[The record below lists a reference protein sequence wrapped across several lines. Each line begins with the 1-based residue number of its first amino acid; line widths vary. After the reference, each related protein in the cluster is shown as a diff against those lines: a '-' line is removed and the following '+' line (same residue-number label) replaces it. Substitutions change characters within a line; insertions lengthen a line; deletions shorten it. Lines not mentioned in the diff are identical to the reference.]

1 MIFLLAI
8 TMLLC
13 IVGVVSA
20 VYVFLYCDLH
30 AKRIELEFN
39 KKEIRTEEELMKIIY
54 DVMERKWSYRVH
66 FHFKLKEIK
75 VPKFE
80 FELNYLVKE
89 IIDSLSP
96 DVLSELKYYYRDE
109 DTIIK
114 AVSEIVQI
122 FLLKYMEEHGV
133 RH

>member
-8 TMLLC
+8 IMLLC

-20 VYVFLYCDLH
+20 IFVFLYYDLH
-30 AKRIELEFN
+30 TKRTQVEFN
-39 KKEIRTEEELMKIIY
+39 KKEIRTEAELMKIIY
-54 DVMERKWSYRVH
+54 DIMERKWTYRVH

-96 DVLSELKYYYRDE
+96 DVLQELKYYYKDE
-109 DTIIK
+109 DTVIK
-114 AVSEIVQI
+114 TVSEIVQI